1 MSRPLVDTVQEL
13 CAAIAAF
20 DSAVAGELVEGGAD
34 PDRGLPEGTTPLW
47 RAVDSGSPAL
57 VTAVLGNEPRLR
69 LPEETRERLLALAR
83 AWHETGV
90 EQELRRRTGAS
101 GMVQTVR
108 VPDDENE
115 FNHVLQHSLGGLT
128 VRDGHAGILTALEW
142 AFRILTPVDELVA
155 RAAAQ
160 PDEDHATRWEV
171 LRVLLDRQSEE
182 TWWALVAH
190 RHHPDRAHRRFLAEY
205 LRVHG
210 ILADDSPRA
219 RSEGDLASAWAAE
232 ETDSDMLAR
241 VLRALDEFD
250 HPGREAAG
258 LRHAAH
264 PDAEVRRAVT
274 ALFLPLG
281 DDARQALRALLR
293 DPDAEVRLG
302 ACRTAASDADLAQEA
317 VPQLLLLAE
326 EPKPELHAPAA
337 ALLASCPDRSPAVA
351 DALAGF
357 LDRDDPVALL
367 DAGYGLALRDDP
379 RTAEAYLRIR
389 SVGAVHEYD
398 HRWDAVWEWN
408 RNNGLIQPVD

>member
-20 DSAVAGELVEGGAD
+20 DPAVAGELVEGGAD
-34 PDRGLPEGTTPLW
+34 PDRVLPEGTTPLW

-69 LPEETRERLLALAR
+69 LPEETRERLLTLAR

-115 FNHVLQHSLGGLT
+115 FNHILQHSLGGLT

-182 TWWALVAH
+182 TWSALVAH
-190 RHHPDRAHRRFLAEY
+190 RHHPDPAHRRFLAEY

-232 ETDSDMLAR
+232 ETDPTCSR
-241 VLRALDEFD
+241 GCCGPWTSSIT
-250 HPGREAAG
+250 PGGR
-258 LRHAAH
+258 
-264 PDAEVRRAVT
+264 
-274 ALFLPLG
+274 
-281 DDARQALRALLR
+281 
-293 DPDAEVRLG
+293 
-302 ACRTAASDADLAQEA
+302 
-317 VPQLLLLAE
+317 PQGCAM
-326 EPKPELHAPAA
+326 
-337 ALLASCPDRSPAVA
+337 
-351 DALAGF
+351 
-357 LDRDDPVALL
+357 
-367 DAGYGLALRDDP
+367 P
-379 RTAEAYLRIR
+379 RTPMRRCGER
-389 SVGAVHEYD
+389 
-398 HRWDAVWEWN
+398 
-408 RNNGLIQPVD
+408 